1 MNTIWKRLKNVWL
14 LFWEE
19 DEYDVSKKH
28 LSKADKRSIWYG
40 IFIITTL
47 TIAASAL
54 VLNLTY
60 AKAAKENEENV
71 EAVEKMIAA
80 YIASATEDE
89 YEEVARTLRRDLVFG
104 DFSKNKKE
112 YIQCIPNTADPCRLY
127 LNTFPSQVYL
137 LCNNTGMLYSLDI
150 FEDGNRQDCN
160 ENRGTSVS
168 FGYDEVSEGSL
179 IITKSFADKS
189 GEARLERKRGII
201 SIQRMKGLFCNDCIE
216 SILDVVDYGL
226 MPEFVIMD
234 GKNKTFYP
242 IEEGALQIG
251 DYSLEINYKNDEYY
265 ILVNYME
272 E

>member
-1 MNTIWKRLKNVWL
+1 MNTIWNRLKNVWL
-14 LFWEE
+14 LFWEN

-40 IFIITTL
+40 IFIITAL

-60 AKAAKENEENV
+60 AKAAKENAEDV
-71 EAVEKMIAA
+71 EAFEKMIAA

-112 YIQCIPNTADPCRLY
+112 YIQYIPNTADPCRLY

-150 FEDGNRQDCN
+150 FEDGNRQDSN
-160 ENRGTSVS
+160 ENRGTS
-168 FGYDEVSEGSL
+168 G
-179 IITKSFADKS
+179 
-189 GEARLERKRGII
+189 R
-201 SIQRMKGLFCNDCIE
+201 
-216 SILDVVDYGL
+216 
-226 MPEFVIMD
+226 
-234 GKNKTFYP
+234 
-242 IEEGALQIG
+242 
-251 DYSLEINYKNDEYY
+251 
-265 ILVNYME
+265 
-272 E
+272 